1 MTKKRR
7 YFSPYDHMAFIS
19 VKEASH
25 HVTFIW
31 WLTILTNYQKKVRFF
46 LDRRHAMS
54 TCRLEN
60 LWQKTEEIYFF
71 SIIDVLFHGHI
82 KTVVDIVDKMS
93 KNMPRL
99 CHAQVTFR
107 QLLTMLAIF
116 DLSFIVC
123 AFISFSL
130 PQLSPHWKVSR
141 IRITL
146 MKIFG
151 QFWGDYEAINL
162 GIFDLIFV
170 TISFCCHSLN

>member
-1 MTKKRR
+1 MEIF
-7 YFSPYDHMAFIS
+7 FSLWPQNIFFSA
-19 VKEASH
+19 KEASH
-25 HVTFIW
+25 DVTFIW
-31 WLTILTNYQKKVRFF
+31 WLTILTNYQKKCFF
-46 LDRRHAMS
+46 FSIVDTPCQRVVWRIDD
-54 TCRLEN
+54 
-60 LWQKTEEIYFF
+60 KIPKKYIFF
-71 SIIDVLFHGHI
+71 SIIDALFQGDI

-93 KNMPRL
+93 KNMPRF

-141 IRITL
+141 IRIAL

-151 QFWGDYEAINL
+151 QFWGDYETISL

-170 TISFCCHSLN
+170 TISFCRHSLN

>member
-1 MTKKRR
+1 MQNDKKRR

-31 WLTILTNYQKKVRFF
+31 WLTILTNYQKVRFF

-60 LWQKTEEIYFF
+60 LWPKTEEIFFF

-93 KNMPRL
+93 KNMPCFFVMPRRRL
-99 CHAQVTFR
+99 DSCWQCWQSSTS
-107 QLLTMLAIF
+107 
-116 DLSFIVC
+116 LSSSV
-123 AFISFSL
+123 
-130 PQLSPHWKVSR
+130 LSSHSV
-141 IRITL
+141 
-146 MKIFG
+146 
-151 QFWGDYEAINL
+151 
-162 GIFDLIFV
+162 
-170 TISFCCHSLN
+170 CHSFLHIGRWVELE

>member
-1 MTKKRR
+1 MTKNGDIFLLMTTWHSFQSKGHRIMQR
-7 YFSPYDHMAFIS
+7 LYGGWQFWQI
-19 VKEASH
+19 
-25 HVTFIW
+25 T
-31 WLTILTNYQKKVRFF
+31 KKKFV
-46 LDRRHAMS
+46 
-54 TCRLEN
+54 
-60 LWQKTEEIYFF
+60 FF
-71 SIIDVLFHGHI
+71 SIVD
-82 KTVVDIVDKMS
+82 TPCQRVVWRIYDKKPKKYFFFS
-93 KNMPRL
+93 IESTDTLRQLLTLLTKCKKICHVF

-141 IRITL
+141 IRIAL

-151 QFWGDYEAINL
+151 QFWGDYETINL